1 MSPLRLFR
9 AANHMELN
17 RHLRGGKRGRRACE
31 IRSVAPLCPA
41 CARRLPL
48 AIMGVRI
55 VSGTN
60 LPGVLEAQLF
70 FRYCLIRVS

>member
-9 AANHMELN
+9 AANLVKLN
-17 RHLRGGKRGRRACE
+17 GHLRGGKRGRRACE
-31 IRSVAPLCPA
+31 IPVSCALMSGLCAAPA
-41 CARRLPL
+41 AGHH
-48 AIMGVRI
+48 GVRI

-70 FRYCLIRVS
+70 SGIA